1 MVLISDMLSSTDC
14 TAATQYQF
22 RSSDSIEVECLSDYR
37 TDKTPVSLLLHN
49 SELPLSCKYRAHLII
64 LSLQADRVREVNPH
78 WDDEDIFQAARRRVI
93 ASLQSIIMYE
103 YLPAF
108 LGDSLKP
115 YEGYKPD
122 THPGISHVFQSAAF
136 RFFVSLKDRE
146 IA

>member
-1 MVLISDMLSSTDC
+1 MVSISDMLSSTELLH
-14 TAATQYQF
+14 
-22 RSSDSIEVECLSDYR
+22 SINLEAVIQLKLNVYLITELI
-37 TDKTPVSLLLHN
+37 KHQSLLPT
-49 SELPLSCKYRAHLII
+49 SGLPLSCKYRAPLII

-108 LGDSLKP
+108 LGTDVAP
-115 YEGYKPD
+115 YPGYSPD

-136 RFFVSLKDRE
+136 RSVLGIVDRL
-146 IA
+146 ALCSR